1 VTFSV
6 GSYSLTLP
14 PGSVVKYK
22 TGYVYQKRV
31 NGIFLCVFIKFTS
44 TPGSYVLLANRIGG
58 TLTSTTSPVPVTLTI
73 GANRGSTQM
82 NAKFD

>member
-1 VTFSV
+1 LQISPRAASAACANAITAAR
-6 GSYSLTLP
+6 
-14 PGSVVKYK
+14 
-22 TGYVYQKRV
+22 YQKRV
-31 NGIFLCVFIKFTS
+31 NSIFLCVFIKFTT

-58 TLTSTTSPVPVTLTI
+58 TLTNTTSPVPVTLTI